1 MIRMFPFL
9 TTHLN
14 RIPSMNKTAKSALS
28 LLALVLVFGGV
39 QAQYGLQ
46 STLLKDHV
54 WSQTLQPANIV
65 EGDYTKFRYGGQAGF
80 WLGNT
85 HAPLDGI
92 FNAEGGFITEEVKDR
107 LLGDLKAN
115 EDLAAG
121 YHLGL
126 AAVNVKFGEQAVGF
140 YLDEYNNA
148 YVRFNNPN
156 TLGLALKGNGAYA
169 GDTVSDSGI
178 QGKVYRVRE
187 LGVGTG
193 WKWDKL
199 SFGARLRLKQGI
211 RMADLANLDYA
222 LYTDSQGTEVAV
234 AANYD
239 LYTTPKLGNT
249 GLFAFQGFGAGIDLG
264 VRYEVSEK
272 LDLDLAVNDI
282 GFTSW
287 QTHHMNETV
296 NVNWEGVSV
305 VSLFSDS
312 ISAELEEQVDSIKA
326 LLLPDTTDESRLVL
340 APTMVRAS
348 ATFHLTEKAHLSG
361 TVVWCPLPTGARTRL
376 PLISVAYQHEVINGL
391 TLGANAYGLGLDTY
405 GFGAMANYR
414 FAMGSAS
421 FDLLLGS
428 DNVLGFIAPTIGRGM
443 SAYAGIGVG
452 F

>member
-1 MIRMFPFL
+1 MTRRQSIL

-14 RIPSMNKTAKSALS
+14 RIPHMKKTAQTALG
-28 LLALVLVFGGV
+28 LLALVLAFGGAK
-39 QAQYGLQ
+39 AQFGLQ

-54 WSQTLQPANIV
+54 WSQAYQPANIV
-65 EGDYTKFRYGGQAGF
+65 EGEYEKFRYGGQAGF

-92 FNAEGGFITEEVKDR
+92 FNAEGGYITEEVKDR
-107 LLGDLKAN
+107 ILGDLKAN

-140 YLDEYNNA
+140 YVDEYSSA

-178 QGKVYRVRE
+178 QGKLYRVRE

-211 RMADLANLDYA
+211 RMADLENLDYA
-222 LYTDSQGTEVAV
+222 LYTDSLGTQVAV

-239 LYTTPKLGNT
+239 LYTTPMLGNT
-249 GLFAFQGFGAGIDLG
+249 GLFAFQGFGAGVDLG
-264 VRYEVSEK
+264 VRYNVSEK

-287 QTHHMNETV
+287 QTHHMNE
-296 NVNWEGVSV
+296 NVDIHWEGVSV
-305 VSLFSDS
+305 VSLFADS

-326 LLLPDTTDESRLVL
+326 LLLPDTTDERRMVL
-340 APTMVRAS
+340 APAMVRAT
-348 ATFHLTEKAHLSG
+348 ATFNLSEKAHLSG
-361 TVVWCPLPTGARTRL
+361 TVVWCPLPTGPRTRL
-376 PLISVAYQHEVINGL
+376 PLVSVAYQHEVVTGL

-414 FAMGSAS
+414 FAVGSAS
-421 FDLLLGS
+421 FDVMAGS
-428 DNVLGFIAPTIGRGM
+428 DNVLGFLVPTVGRGM
-443 SAYAGIGVG
+443 SLYAGVGVG